1 MILTSI
7 VGVQAAGSKMNVLT
21 KVQYDQNYLFQ
32 GKAST
37 TYGYNAKGF
46 VTRETYKWPQSIMS
60 GTYSYTYN
68 RANHIV
74 KLSSGTKLTYKGNKL
89 MKIGDSKLVYKKKG
103 QLIKAVTLPTAVFS
117 YNKKGQL
124 SRPEGVNAFGI
135 VSSYQYDRRG
145 YLTTFRMD
153 GVNGEKGDVI
163 TYKNVYRGAL
173 LVKQHYTYK
182 KAGKKRALKGTIT
195 YFFYMA

>member
-1 MILTSI
+1 M
-7 VGVQAAGSKMNVLT
+7 QAAGSKMNVLT

-46 VTRETYKWPQSIMS
+46 VTCETYKWPQSIMS

-89 MKIGDSKLVYKKKG
+89 MKIGDSKLVYKK
-103 QLIKAVTLPTAVFS
+103 
-117 YNKKGQL
+117 
-124 SRPEGVNAFGI
+124 
-135 VSSYQYDRRG
+135 
-145 YLTTFRMD
+145 
-153 GVNGEKGDVI
+153 
-163 TYKNVYRGAL
+163 
-173 LVKQHYTYK
+173 
-182 KAGKKRALKGTIT
+182 RAN
-195 YFFYMA
+195 